1 MAVHFSVPASPKR
14 SILTIDEFLG
24 ADFTNSPAS
33 ADINKSPNCINMIR
47 DVPGKVRKCM
57 GYETIDDY
65 SPFLDGGYLL
75 RPFVDREYSTPD
87 LLWYQGYQYGVM
99 SVKEGDYLKVSNDG
113 SGIYVYMQYRIKST
127 ETFSDR
133 TVRIEYWLGNQSDWE
148 NTYDDEYKTML
159 INLWEMFG
167 DSQPIE
173 NMNYVDY
180 FEVVQYGVVPTVEFS
195 VVKVSASPGVHNEY
209 YYPKLVMIFP
219 NMSYTNIQV
228 PVCEDLAGGV
238 EDLAI
243 IPPASMNINGFHK
256 LRSDDK
262 GILHIGSYIMR
273 DRELLYDNANDARS
287 KSWEFD
293 DHLFF
298 VDGKQFMKCGYVE
311 PKSDTKFSNDKLTN
325 EVVKDDEVT
334 LIIKRYPK
342 KGDALKITAKSTTS
356 SNGKF
361 AVSKDKRTITYTDKL
376 STVGQSITYSCSW
389 KYKKKGASSYTNGS
403 ISTHTLRC
411 ISDEKYFS
419 VNPVSDDAYV
429 PIFDIAR
436 KPNGEGSESYED
448 LNLLTPWFEED
459 FAGEASVKD
468 YHLSFDNLDEV
479 EPIVEVMDNNGE
491 FQELIYSVDYS
502 IDYETGVV
510 TFVTAPGVSPDGSSD
525 NVKIKACKTFE
536 KYQDRINKCTV
547 GALYGVN
554 GSLDRLFLSGNP
566 DYLNYDWHSE
576 LNDPTYFKDT
586 SYATLGSSSSAI
598 IGYSIIN
605 NYLAAHKDRYER
617 DQNIILREGDLVDN
631 QPAFRIINTLQGAGA
646 VAPFSFAYLATEPL
660 FLTEQG
666 IYAVT
671 AQDITGEK
679 YAQDRSFFL
688 NGRLL
693 QEENLKDAYAITY
706 NDMYLLCINDVV
718 YILDGLQPIRT
729 DRAEPYATRQYAG
742 FYRTNVPARV
752 MWEDGGRLFFGT
764 DDGKVCRFFNDKY
777 SNESYN
783 DNGEVIEANWE
794 TPDIIGK
801 VFFKNKTLR
810 HIAVKLDSSI
820 STSVNIYVMNRGLY
834 NFVKTEGRLRELWD
848 FVGTDNTRARFLS
861 FANLIFSRFTFS
873 NDQTQHT
880 LPTKVR
886 VKKVDKFRLKLTN
899 DQLNEPFGLFDIGFE
914 YVESGNYK
922 G

>member
-1 MAVHFSVPASPKR
+1 MAVQFNIPASPKR

-33 ADINKSPNCINMIR
+33 ADINKSPNCVNMIR

-57 GYETIDDY
+57 GYETVDDY
-65 SPFLDGGYLL
+65 APFLDGGYLL
-75 RPFVDREYSTPD
+75 RPFANREYSIPD
-87 LLWYQGYQYGVM
+87 LLWYEGWHSGVM
-99 SVKEGDYLKVSNDG
+99 SVKDGDYLKVTSNG
-113 SGIYVYMQYRIKST
+113 SGIYVYMQYRIIST

-133 TVRIEYWLGNQSDWE
+133 TVIIEYWLGNYNDWE
-148 NTYDDEYKTML
+148 NTYDDAYKTLL

-167 DSQPIE
+167 DGEPIE

-180 FEVVQYGVVPTVEFS
+180 LEVTNYGVVPTVEFS
-195 VVKVSASPGVHNEY
+195 VVKAPSIPGQNAY
-209 YYPKLVMIFP
+209 YYPKLRLTFK
-219 NMSYTNIQV
+219 NLSYTNSGI
-228 PVCEDLAGGV
+228 PVCEDLGGGV

-243 IPPASMNINGFHK
+243 IPPASMYINGFHK
-256 LRSDDK
+256 LRTDDT

-273 DRELLYDNANDARS
+273 GRKLLYDDANDARS

-293 DHLFF
+293 DHLYIL
-298 VDGKQFMKCGYVE
+298 DGKQFLKSGYIE
-311 PKSDTKFSNDKLTN
+311 PKSDTRFLNSKIIN

-334 LIIKRYPK
+334 LIIARYPK
-342 KGDALKITAKSTTS
+342 KGDELKFSAKSTTS
-356 SNGKF
+356 PNGKF
-361 AVSKDKRTITYTDKL
+361 TISKDKRTITYTDKL
-376 STVGQSITYSCSW
+376 STIGSSITYSCSW
-389 KYKKKGASSYTNGS
+389 KYKKKGSSSYVNGS
-403 ISTHTLRC
+403 ISEHQLHC

-419 VNPVSDDAYV
+419 VDPVSDDAYV
-429 PIFDIAR
+429 PILTISRD
-436 KPNGEGSESYED
+436 PDGGGTPHED
-448 LNLLTPWFEED
+448 LNLLSPWFEED
-459 FAGEASVKD
+459 FLGQANVKD
-468 YHLSFDNLDEV
+468 YQMSFDGLDEV
-479 EPIVEVMDNNGE
+479 EPIVEVMDSNGD
-491 FQELIYSVDYS
+491 FQELVYGSEYTC
-502 IDYETGVV
+502 DYETGVI
-510 TFVTAPGVSPDGSSD
+510 TFVVAPGVSPVSGTD

-536 KYQDRINKCTV
+536 KYKDRINKCTI

-554 GSLDRLFLSGNP
+554 GTLNSIFFSGNP
-566 DYLNYDWHSE
+566 DYINYDWHSE
-576 LNDPTYFKDT
+576 ENNPSYVKDT
-586 SYATLGSSSSAI
+586 SYSVLGSSSSAI
-598 IGYSIIN
+598 IGYSVVS
-605 NYLAAHKDRYER
+605 NYLATHKDRYER

-646 VAPFSFAYLATEPL
+646 IAPFSFAYLATEPI

-666 IYAVT
+666 VYAVT

-693 QEENLKDAYAITY
+693 QEENLKDAYALTY
-706 NDMYLLCINDVV
+706 NDMYLLCINDSV

-752 MWEDGGRLFFGT
+752 MWEDNGRLFFGT
-764 DDGKVCRFFNDKY
+764 EDGKVCRFFNDKY

-783 DNGEVIEANWE
+783 DDGEVIEAIWE
-794 TPDIIGK
+794 TPDIVGK

-834 NFVKTEGRLRELWD
+834 NFVKTDGRLRELWD
-848 FVGTDNTRARFLS
+848 LVAVDNTRARFLS

-914 YVESGNYK
+914 YVENGNYK

>member
-1 MAVHFSVPASPKR
+1 MAVSFSVPASPRR

-57 GYETIDDY
+57 GYETVEEYDEASYLKFKMFNKTYTMNDMEPPSGLPSYIQVVITGQDLYNPNLFGIKY
-65 SPFLDGGYLL
+65 SFWNIVPGSETFH
-75 RPFVDREYSTPD
+75 REYKLDEDMYLPLQSELED
-87 LLWYQGYQYGVM
+87 IYNSDEWSEQYG
-99 SVKEGDYLKVSNDG
+99 SFR
-113 SGIYVYMQYRIKST
+113 RIKSAYIEME
-127 ETFSDR
+127 ETVSSPYLTGLEFDIYLNDGIYELWYLIRFEQPEEGS
-133 TVRIEYWLGNQSDWE
+133 I
-148 NTYDDEYKTML
+148 DEYQSRFMISCFNAKKD
-159 INLWEMFG
+159 ISDDN
-167 DSQPIE
+167 
-173 NMNYVDY
+173 
-180 FEVVQYGVVPTVEFS
+180 
-195 VVKVSASPGVHNEY
+195 KV
-209 YYPKLVMIFP
+209 
-219 NMSYTNIQV
+219 
-228 PVCEDLAGGV
+228 
-238 EDLAI
+238 
-243 IPPASMNINGFHK
+243 NGFHK
-256 LRSDDK
+256 LRTDDE
-262 GILHIGSYIMR
+262 GLLHVGTYMIHDGTI
-273 DRELLYDNANDARS
+273 LYDNANDARS

-293 DHLFF
+293 EHLYIL
-298 VDGKQFMKCGYVE
+298 DGKQLLKFGYTE
-311 PKSDTKFSNDKLTN
+311 PTSDTKFSEDKSTN
-325 EVVKDDEVT
+325 LVVKDDEVT
-334 LIIKRYPK
+334 LILKRYPK
-342 KGDALKITAKSTTS
+342 KGYSLKITSSTTNS
-356 SNGKF
+356 PNGKF

-376 STVGQSITYSCSW
+376 STVGQYITYSCQW
-389 KYKKKGASSYTNGS
+389 KYKKTSSSSATNGS
-403 ISTHTLRC
+403 ISNHHLRC

-419 VNPVSDDAYV
+419 VDSVSDDAYV
-429 PIFDIAR
+429 PIFDISR
-436 KPNGEGSESYED
+436 DPDGTHSDFHED

-459 FAGEASVKD
+459 FLGQANVKD
-468 YHLSFDNLDEV
+468 YHLTFDNLDEV
-479 EPIVEVMDNNGE
+479 EPIVEVMDSNGE
-491 FQELIYSVDYS
+491 FQEKIYGSEYTVN
-502 IDYETGVV
+502 YETGVI
-510 TFVTAPGVSPDGSSD
+510 TFVVAPGESPSEGHD
-525 NVKIKACKTFE
+525 NVKIRACKTFE
-536 KYQDRINKCTV
+536 GYQDRINKCTV

-554 GSLDRLFLSGNP
+554 GSLDSLFLSGNP
-566 DYLNYDWHSE
+566 DYLNYDWHSKANE
-576 LNDPTYFKDT
+576 PTYFKDT
-586 SYATLGSSSSAI
+586 AYATLGSSSSAI
-598 IGYSIIN
+598 VGYSIIN

-810 HIAVKLDSSI
+810 HIAIKLDSSI